1 MRWSGPAELLDA
13 VEAVAH
19 DHGVAAA
26 SVALACLQAQP
37 YVVAPLASATD
48 VAQLDELVASA
59 SVKLSPA
66 DLDRLDRA
74 SAALI

>member
-26 SVALACLQAQP
+26 SVALAWLQAQP
-37 YVVAPLASATD
+37 YVAPLASATD